1 MSSTSRLFT
10 FGCSFTRYIWPTW
23 ADILGANF
31 SYYEN
36 WGQPSA
42 GNTYIYHS
50 VVECIAT
57 KKLNSDDTV
66 IIMWTAADRE
76 DKYLDGKW
84 INYGPLQHNHTK
96 KLSKQYIKDYY
107 DLNGFLLRDLGL
119 IIGIKNILENQKIP
133 YEFLWMSPMD
143 NDCNSNSYL
152 LEIFKEQLGKIY
164 PSMFELIY
172 NNSWYKPST
181 FSEPVSDKEKN
192 QLLKEMYLSNLGASW
207 PTFSDFK
214 NNKLDNVPK
223 NILDEIASLGF
234 FDFKDNG
241 YRADNHPE
249 PLWHLEYLTQ
259 VLPQYTISQSI
270 IDWVKDF
277 KDGDKFDPHLP
288 KFRI

>member
-1 MSSTSRLFT
+1 MASTGRLFT
-10 FGCSFTRYIWPTW
+10 FGCSFTQYIWPTW

-36 WGQPSA
+36 WGRAGA

-50 VVECIAT
+50 IIECLAT
-57 KKLNSDDTV
+57 QKINSNDTV

-76 DKYLDGKW
+76 DKYLNGNW
-84 INYGPLQHNHTK
+84 VNYGPLQHNSTK

-107 DLNGFLLRDLGL
+107 DLKGFLLRDLGL

-133 YEFLWMSPMD
+133 YEFLWMAPIDD
-143 NDCNSNSYL
+143 NCGENSYL
-152 LEIFKEQLGKIY
+152 MDIFKEQLGEIC
-164 PSMFELIY
+164 PNMFELIY

-181 FSEPVSDKEKN
+181 FSKSISDKEKN
-192 QLLKEMYLSNLGASW
+192 QLLKEMYLTNLGVSW
-207 PTFSDFK
+207 PTFTDFI
-214 NNKLDNVPK
+214 NNKLDAVPV
-223 NILDEIASLGF
+223 NILDEITSLGF
-234 FDFKDNG
+234 FDFKNTT
-241 YRADNHPE
+241 YRVDNHPE
-249 PLWHLEYLTQ
+249 PLWHLDYLNQ
-259 VLPQYTISQSI
+259 VLPDYVISQSI